1 MRMPRV
7 RFTVRRLI
15 VAIAVVAILLAF
27 SPQIRRTIHYSRL
40 SAGFARRA
48 AMYDEYE
55 SIWRED
61 ERKWREREE
70 DDRQLADQSDLRSV
84 ADFWR
89 EQAERSAERAEKRKA
104 LADYNASMKAK
115 YHVAAR
121 RPWLGVQPNPV
132 PPEVSARPPWLT
144 SPPDPAPPEL

>member
-15 VAIAVVAILLAF
+15 VAIAVIAILLAVG
-27 SPQIRRTIHYSRL
+27 PQIRRTIHLSRL

-48 AMYDEYE
+48 AMHDEYE

-89 EQAERSAERAEKRKA
+89 EQAERSAVRAEKRKA
-104 LADYNASMKAK
+104 LADYHARMKAK
-115 YHVAAR
+115 YNAAAR
-121 RPWLGVQPNPV
+121 RPWLDV
-132 PPEVSARPPWLT
+132 E
-144 SPPDPAPPEL
+144 PDPPPPEL